1 MTTHDT
7 PEAAA
12 ITHREDDKPCGCD
25 GCMEIGAEENG
36 VDWWRL
42 PKADRERLRR
52 NSLGDDR
59 LEPAPI
65 HVYPVGEGHEMSE
78 GCWCHPKVT
87 AVTTHDTPEAALA
100 DALDAFDVV
109 DYRIDPHGT
118 PIGHDEAATAILAA
132 MPDMML
138 VPRVATAD
146 WTGSTRKDA
155 DKADLYR
162 AMYVAL
168 AAKWAAL
175 LEHFDLAEDA
185 QPEDIIAA
193 AYSQSA
199 TTDSQFGSHADE
211 PKDWEEHRKANGWPT
226 PISMRRTA
234 DALDVFTPAKYGD
247 VLRWVADA
255 CDAALAPAPSEP

>member
-52 NSLGDDR
+52 NSSGDDR

-155 DKADLYR
+155 DAD
-162 AMYVAL
+162 AMAL
-168 AAKWAAL
+168 TGAMEDVLFENARLRAAL
-175 LEHFDLAEDA
+175 E
-185 QPEDIIAA
+185 IIAA
-193 AYSQSA
+193 KPRGDAHEAIAVSA
-199 TTDSQFGSHADE
+199 RNIA
-211 PKDWEEHRKANGWPT
+211 R
-226 PISMRRTA
+226 
-234 DALDVFTPAKYGD
+234 
-247 VLRWVADA
+247 
-255 CDAALAPAPSEP
+255 AALAPAPSEP